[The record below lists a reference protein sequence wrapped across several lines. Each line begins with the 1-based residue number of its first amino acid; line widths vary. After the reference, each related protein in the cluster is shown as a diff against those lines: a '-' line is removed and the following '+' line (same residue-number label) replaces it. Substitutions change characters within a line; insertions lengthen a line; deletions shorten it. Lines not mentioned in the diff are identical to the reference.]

1 MERDNQIREFNHVFN
16 LVERKNV
23 SITGVKKIESFDSE
37 EFLID
42 SNMGTI
48 VLKGEGLE
56 LMKLDTREG
65 VVTIK
70 GMINS
75 LTYIDENILKKTK
88 ENSVISRLFKWV
100 YQFKFKLYFIPFYSV
115 CIFPFYLTYFT
126 KHYLQNI

>member
-1 MERDNQIREFNHVFN
+1 MERDNQIRELNHVFN

-56 LMKLDTREG
+56 IMKLDTKEG

-88 ENSVISRLFKWV
+88 ENSVISRLFK
-100 YQFKFKLYFIPFYSV
+100 
-115 CIFPFYLTYFT
+115 
-126 KHYLQNI
+126 

>member
-56 LMKLDTREG
+56 IMKLDTKEG

-88 ENSVISRLFKWV
+88 ENSVISRLFK
-100 YQFKFKLYFIPFYSV
+100 
-115 CIFPFYLTYFT
+115 
-126 KHYLQNI
+126 